1 MTLKLG
7 QVNEYNNLNKSAKK
21 GRESMSVQEINPI
34 QDFTDSIFPNGKEK
48 ELFKRDCPH
57 CHSEEIKIHSYY
69 QTKNNGKRKIFIC
82 QECESL
88 FSETYNTPI
97 AGLVT
102 PLSEIIRVL
111 KDRVEGKGLNA
122 AVRTWGYSKN
132 TILDWEKR
140 LAALQETLFLYALVH
155 EFIKLV
161 IEGDE
166 LYTKVKKNEEA
177 SESKGWTIVMME
189 RASRFIW
196 PLKCGKKEQRLFL
209 EAVTNLAELF
219 DKTESIKLFTDGERR
234 YSKLLFDICHE
245 TLKTGKRGRPRKV
258 LPKGLCVRLKNK
270 SSKRRDSDGKLD
282 KVEVPKAEH
291 PETTELPVEKDV
303 HANHVEAFNS
313 SIRRSLSAFRRR
325 TNTYAKSVSG
335 LQRVLDIF
343 WMFHNFIRC
352 HFTTRQVPAVALGIL
367 QKGLTWEELLQLRV
381 LC

>member
-57 CHSEEIKIHSYY
+57 CHSEEIKNHSYY
-69 QTKNNGKRKIFIC
+69 QTKNNGERKIFIC

-196 PLKCGKKEQRLFL
+196 TLKCGKKEQRLFL
-209 EAVTNLAELF
+209 EAVTNLVELF

-258 LPKGLCVRLKNK
+258 LPKGLSVRLKNK
-270 SSKRRDSDGKLD
+270 SSKRRDSEGKLD
-282 KVEVPKAEH
+282 KVETPRAEH
-291 PETTELPVEKDV
+291 PETAELPEEKDV

-335 LQRVLDIF
+335 LQRVLNIF

-381 LC
+381 IC

>member
-1 MTLKLG
+1 
-7 QVNEYNNLNKSAKK
+7 
-21 GRESMSVQEINPI
+21 MSVQEINPI
-34 QDFTDSIFPNGKEK
+34 QEFNNSIFPNGREK
-48 ELFKRDCPH
+48 ELFKRDCPY
-57 CHSEEIKIHSYY
+57 CHSEEIKIHSNY
-69 QTKNNGKRKIFIC
+69 QTKNNGERKIFIC
-82 QECESL
+82 QKCGSL
-88 FSETYNTPI
+88 YSETYNTPI

-111 KDRVEGKGLNA
+111 KDRVEGMGLNA
-122 AVRTWGYSKN
+122 AVRTSGYSKN
-132 TILDWEKR
+132 TILNWEGR

-196 PLKCGKKEQRLFL
+196 TLKCGRKEQRLFL
-209 EAVTNLAELF
+209 EAITTLVELF
-219 DKTESIKLFTDGERR
+219 DKTEAIKLFTDGERR

-245 TLKTGKRGRPRKV
+245 TLKTGKRGRPRQV
-258 LPKGLCVRLKNK
+258 LPKGLSVRLKNK
-270 SSKRRDSDGKLD
+270 SSKRRDAEGKLD
-282 KVEVPKAEH
+282 KIETPKAEH
-291 PETTELPVEKDV
+291 PETTELSEEKDV

-335 LQRVLDIF
+335 LQRVLNIF

-367 QKGLTWEELLQLRV
+367 QKGLTWEELLQLRI

>member
-1 MTLKLG
+1 MSN
-7 QVNEYNNLNKSAKK
+7 QEMD
-21 GRESMSVQEINPI
+21 SMQEFTSSV
-34 QDFTDSIFPNGKEK
+34 FCKMKEK

-57 CHSEEIKIHSYY
+57 CHSEEVKIFSHYK
-69 QTKNNGKRKIFIC
+69 TKNNGDRKIFIC
-82 QECESL
+82 QKCESC

-111 KDRVEGKGLNA
+111 KDRTEGMGLNA
-122 AVRTWGYSKN
+122 AVRASGYSKN
-132 TILDWEKR
+132 TILNWEKR

-155 EFIKLV
+155 DFIKLV

-166 LYTKVKKNEEA
+166 LYTKVKKNKEA
-177 SESKGWTIVMME
+177 SESEGWTIVMME

-196 PLKCGKKEQRLFL
+196 TMKCGKKEQRLFL
-209 EAVTNLAELF
+209 EAITTLVELF

-258 LPKGLCVRLKNK
+258 LPKGLSVRLKNK
-270 SSKRRDSDGKLD
+270 SSKRRDSDGKLK
-282 KVEVPKAEH
+282 KVETPQVEH
-291 PETTELPVEKDV
+291 PETTELPQEQDV

-313 SIRRSLSAFRRR
+313 SIRRSLAAFRRR

-335 LQRVLDIF
+335 LQRILDIF

-367 QKGLTWEELLQLRV
+367 QKGLTWEELLQLRI

>member
-1 MTLKLG
+1 MTLKLR
-7 QVNEYNNLNKSAKK
+7 QVNEYNNLDKSAKK

-57 CHSEEIKIHSYY
+57 CHNEEIKIHSYY
-69 QTKNNGKRKIFIC
+69 QTKNNGERKIFIC

-196 PLKCGKKEQRLFL
+196 TLKCGKKEQRLFL

-219 DKTESIKLFTDGERR
+219 DQTESIKLFTDGERR

-245 TLKTGKRGRPRKV
+245 TLKTGKRGRPSKV
-258 LPKGLCVRLKNK
+258 LPKGLSVRLKNK
-270 SSKRRDSDGKLD
+270 SSKRRDSGGKLK

-313 SIRRSLSAFRRR
+313 SIRRSLAAFRRR

-335 LQRVLDIF
+335 LQRVLNIF

-352 HFTTRQVPAVALGIL
+352 HFTTQKVPAVALGIL

>member
-21 GRESMSVQEINPI
+21 ERESMSVQEINRI

-69 QTKNNGKRKIFIC
+69 QTKNNGERKIFIC

-196 PLKCGKKEQRLFL
+196 TLKCGKKEQRLFL

-245 TLKTGKRGRPRKV
+245 TLKTGKRGRPRQV
-258 LPKGLCVRLKNK
+258 LPKGLSVRLKNK
-270 SSKRRDSDGKLD
+270 SSKRRDAEGKLD
-282 KVEVPKAEH
+282 KIETPKAEH
-291 PETTELPVEKDV
+291 PETTELPEEKDV

-335 LQRVLDIF
+335 LQRVLNIF

>member
-1 MTLKLG
+1 
-7 QVNEYNNLNKSAKK
+7 
-21 GRESMSVQEINPI
+21 MSIQEISPI
-34 QDFTDSIFPNGKEK
+34 QEFNDSIFSNGKEK

-57 CHSEEIKIHSYY
+57 CHSEEVKIHSHYK
-69 QTKNNGKRKIFIC
+69 TKNNGERKILIC

-102 PLSEIIRVL
+102 PLSKIIRVL
-111 KDRVEGKGLNA
+111 KERVEGMGLNA
-122 AVRTWGYSKN
+122 AARTSGYSKN
-132 TILDWEKR
+132 TILNWEKR

-166 LYTKVKKNEEA
+166 LYTKIKKNEEA
-177 SESKGWTIVMME
+177 SKSEGWTIVMME

-196 PLKCGKKEQRLFL
+196 TLKCGKKEQRLFL
-209 EAVTNLAELF
+209 EAITTLVELF
-219 DKTESIKLFTDGERR
+219 DKTEAIKLFTDGERR

-245 TLKTGKRGRPRKV
+245 TLKTGKRGRPRQV
-258 LPKGLCVRLKNK
+258 LPKGLSVRLKNK
-270 SSKRRDSDGKLD
+270 SSKRRDAGGKLD
-282 KVEVPKAEH
+282 KVEMPKAEH
-291 PETTELPVEKDV
+291 PETTELPEEKDV

-325 TNTYAKSVSG
+325 TNNYAKSVSG

-352 HFTTRQVPAVALGIL
+352 HFTTRKVPAVALGIL
-367 QKGLTWEELLQLRV
+367 QKGLTWEELLQIRI

>member
-1 MTLKLG
+1 M
-7 QVNEYNNLNKSAKK
+7 NY
-21 GRESMSVQEINPI
+21 I
-34 QDFTDSIFPNGKEK
+34 QSF
-48 ELFKRDCPH
+48 
-57 CHSEEIKIHSYY
+57 
-69 QTKNNGKRKIFIC
+69 
-82 QECESL
+82 
-88 FSETYNTPI
+88 
-97 AGLVT
+97 
-102 PLSEIIRVL
+102 
-111 KDRVEGKGLNA
+111 
-122 AVRTWGYSKN
+122 
-132 TILDWEKR
+132 
-140 LAALQETLFLYALVH
+140 
-155 EFIKLV
+155 
-161 IEGDE
+161 
-166 LYTKVKKNEEA
+166 KKNEEA

-196 PLKCGKKEQRLFL
+196 TLKCGKKEQKLFL
-209 EAVTNLAELF
+209 EAVTTLVELF
-219 DKTESIKLFTDGERR
+219 DKTEAIKLFTDGERR

-245 TLKTGKRGRPRKV
+245 TLKTGKRGRPRQV
-258 LPKGLCVRLKNK
+258 LPKGLSVRLKNK
-270 SSKRRDSDGKLD
+270 SSKRRDSEGKLD
-282 KVEVPKAEH
+282 KVETPKAEH

>member
-1 MTLKLG
+1 
-7 QVNEYNNLNKSAKK
+7 
-21 GRESMSVQEINPI
+21 MSIQEINLI
-34 QDFTDSIFPNGKEK
+34 QEFNNSIFPNGKEK

-57 CHSEEIKIHSYY
+57 CHSEEVKIHSYY
-69 QTKNNGKRKIFIC
+69 KTKNNGERKMFIC
-82 QECESL
+82 QECGSV

-102 PLSEIIRVL
+102 PLSEIIRVV

-122 AVRTWGYSKN
+122 AVRTSGYSKN
-132 TILDWEKR
+132 TILNWEKR
-140 LAALQETLFLYALVH
+140 LAGLQETLFLYALVH
-155 EFIKLV
+155 EFIKLA
-161 IEGDE
+161 IEGAE

-177 SESKGWTIVMME
+177 SESKGWTIVTME

-196 PLKCGKKEQRLFL
+196 TLKCGRKEQRLFL
-209 EAVTNLAELF
+209 EAITTLVELF
-219 DKTESIKLFTDGERR
+219 DKTEAIKLFTDGERR

-258 LPKGLCVRLKNK
+258 LPKGLSVRLKNK
-270 SSKRRDSDGKLD
+270 SSKRRDAEGKLD
-282 KVEVPKAEH
+282 KVETPKAEH
-291 PETTELPVEKDV
+291 PETTELPEEKDV

-313 SIRRSLSAFRRR
+313 SIRRSLSAFRRC

>member
-1 MTLKLG
+1 MP
-7 QVNEYNNLNKSAKK
+7 
-21 GRESMSVQEINPI
+21 VQEINPI

-196 PLKCGKKEQRLFL
+196 TLKCGKKEQRLFL
-209 EAVTNLAELF
+209 EAITTLVELF
-219 DKTESIKLFTDGERR
+219 DKTEAIKLFTDGERR

-258 LPKGLCVRLKNK
+258 LPKGFSVRLKNK
-270 SSKRRDSDGKLD
+270 SSKRRDAEGKLD
-282 KVEVPKAEH
+282 KVETPKAEH
-291 PETTELPVEKDV
+291 PETTELTEEKDV

-335 LQRVLDIF
+335 LQRVLNIF

>member
-21 GRESMSVQEINPI
+21 GRESMSVQEINRI

-69 QTKNNGKRKIFIC
+69 QTKNNGERKIFIC

-196 PLKCGKKEQRLFL
+196 TLKCGKKEQRLFL

-245 TLKTGKRGRPRKV
+245 TLKTGKRGRPRQV
-258 LPKGLCVRLKNK
+258 LPKGLSVRLKNK
-270 SSKRRDSDGKLD
+270 SSKRRDAEGKLD
-282 KVEVPKAEH
+282 KIETPKAEH
-291 PETTELPVEKDV
+291 PETTELPEEKNV
-303 HANHVEAFNS
+303 HANHVEACNS

-335 LQRVLDIF
+335 LQRVLNIF